1 MRQMLLAA
9 AGSIAAIA
17 LSASAAQ
24 AQSFH
29 DSRHGRSDDGFVS
42 PGFAGCDIVATH
54 RDGHRDGRGDGHG
67 DGRGSHRGIDS
78 RFCATD
84 VVMSWYGGEWA
95 RWNNRTWEPTSYNDW
110 WHEDRARAYPA
121 WMSRNQD
128 CARQWYSGDT
138 LRC

>member
-1 MRQMLLAA
+1 MRKMLLAA

-29 DSRHGRSDDGFVS
+29 DSRHGRSSEGFVS
-42 PGFAGCDIVATH
+42 PGFGGCDIVRTH
-54 RDGHRDGRGDGHG
+54 RDGRRDRDGDRRGRHG
-67 DGRGSHRGIDS
+67 VDS
-78 RFCATD
+78 RFCSTD

-110 WHEDRARAYPA
+110 WHENPRAYPA
-121 WMSRNQD
+121 WMRRNQD
-128 CARQWYSGDT
+128 CSRQWYSGDT